1 MEITDVLNA
10 KTIATHLDVHNKA
23 EAIEAMAEMLLKA
36 DIINDKEAFIKDV
49 YLREE
54 VGPTGIG
61 DSIAI
66 PHGKS
71 DAVVTPGVAI
81 AVLDEEIAWES
92 LDDTGAKVIILFAV
106 GSDNAAAEDHLRL
119 LAMFSK
125 RLGDD
130 AVLDKLMDADT
141 VVDVMTAFIED
152 DSVADED
159 TDDEEELD
167 LDEISIL

>member
-159 TDDEEELD
+159 ADDEEELD